1 VDTAPWCR
9 TGIGTII
16 DAMKIVIALVRLVVG
31 RVIKLF
37 RPVRRRLG
45 WAALLPVVAALYL
58 AIWGVHAGTIVFI
71 VLALAAALAIPVVA
85 ADLLPLALIYLGL
98 HELVY
103 ALVHGSSRTSFLP
116 AGVAFRPFAFVLG
129 TPRIVITSTAS
140 PQSSV
145 SIIAPAP
152 GWHALPPA
160 LYYAKGFSTAYTTT
174 TGPSGQWTVLAG
186 FEVAAGLAL
195 LLFGGW
201 LVPRT
206 IGMHTR
212 IMRRNGE
219 LSRRVRTLT
228 ATRVDAIDTA
238 AAELR
243 RVERDLHDG
252 AQARLVAVG
261 MSLRAMERLIRSDPD
276 AAMSLVAEARENSA
290 RALAD
295 LRGLV
300 RGINPPVLVERG
312 LGDAIE
318 ALALDTPIPATL
330 DIDLDGRAPAPVE
343 SAVYFAVAEIL
354 ANAVKHAD
362 AHEVHIRAIHTTA
375 EEGQG
380 MLRVEVT
387 DDGSGG
393 ADPANGTG
401 LTGIER
407 RLATFDGILAV
418 SSPPGGPTIVVIE
431 VPCALSSPKIS
442 SCLERACPACS
453 SSTASRSPRRS
464 TTVPTCW
471 KP

>member
-1 VDTAPWCR
+1 
-9 TGIGTII
+9 
-16 DAMKIVIALVRLVVG
+16 MKIVITLWRLVVG
-31 RVIKLF
+31 WLFKLL
-37 RPVRRRLG
+37 RSVRRRLG
-45 WAALLPVVAALYL
+45 WAALLPLVAALYL
-58 AIWGVHAGTIVFI
+58 TIWGAHAGTIVFI
-71 VLALAAALAIPVVA
+71 VVALAAALAIPVVA

-98 HELVY
+98 HWLVY
-103 ALVHGSSRTSFLP
+103 ALVHGSSRVTFLP
-116 AGVAFRPFAFVLG
+116 TAELLRPVVWVLG
-129 TPRIVITSTAS
+129 PSAVNVITGVPAS
-140 PQSSV
+140 AVNLPLPVSV
-145 SIIAPAP
+145 SLPATAP
-152 GWHALPPA
+152 GALAAVARLRIWNVVSPA
-160 LYYAKGFSTAYTTT
+160 LYYANGVHETYTTT
-174 TGPSGQWTVLAG
+174 GQSGQWTVLAG

-201 LVPRT
+201 LIPRT
-206 IGMHTR
+206 IGLHTR

-219 LSRRVRTLT
+219 LSSRVSRLT

-252 AQARLVAVG
+252 AQARLVALG
-261 MSLRAMERLIRSDPD
+261 MSLRAMERLIRSDP
-276 AAMSLVAEARENSA
+276 AAAISLVAEARENSA

-300 RGINPPVLVERG
+300 RGINPPVLAERG

-318 ALALDTPIPATL
+318 ALALEVPIPATL

-343 SAVYFAVAEIL
+343 SAVYFAVAEVL

-362 AHEVHIRAIHTTA
+362 AHEVHVRACHTETDD
-375 EEGQG
+375 GQG
-380 MLRVEVT
+380 MLRVEII

-407 RLATFDGILAV
+407 RLGTFDGILAV

-431 VPCALSSPKIS
+431 VPCALSSPKIF
-442 SCLERACPACS
+442 SC
-453 SSTASRSPRRS
+453 
-464 TTVPTCW
+464 
-471 KP
+471 

>member
-1 VDTAPWCR
+1 MIT
-9 TGIGTII
+9 
-16 DAMKIVIALVRLVVG
+16 
-31 RVIKLF
+31 F
-37 RPVRRRLG
+37 
-45 WAALLPVVAALYL
+45 
-58 AIWGVHAGTIVFI
+58 
-71 VLALAAALAIPVVA
+71 AAALAIPVVA

-98 HELVY
+98 HWLVY

-116 AGVAFRPFAFVLG
+116 DAVVFRPVEWVLG
-129 TPRIVITSTAS
+129 DRQVVFSTPTFAPQNAAILHVLPASDRITVWDA
-140 PQSSV
+140 
-145 SIIAPAP
+145 IAPAFY
-152 GWHALPPA
+152 H
-160 LYYAKGFSTAYTTT
+160 AKGLSAAYTTT
-174 TGPSGQWTVLAG
+174 GQSGQWTVLAG
-186 FEVAAGLAL
+186 FEVAAGVAL

-219 LSRRVRTLT
+219 LSRRVTTLT

-261 MSLRAMERLIRSDPD
+261 MSLRAMERLIRSDPE
-276 AAMSLVAEARENSA
+276 AAISLVVEARENSA

-318 ALALDTPIPATL
+318 ALALDTPIPVTL
-330 DIDLDGRAPAPVE
+330 DIGLDGRPPAPVE
-343 SAVYFAVAEIL
+343 SAVYFAVAEVL

-362 AHEVHIRAIHTTA
+362 AHQVHIRAVHTA
-375 EEGQG
+375 GEGQG

-407 RLATFDGILAV
+407 RLSTFDGILAV

-431 VPCALSSPKIS
+431 VPCALSSPKIY
-442 SCLERACPACS
+442 SC
-453 SSTASRSPRRS
+453 
-464 TTVPTCW
+464 
-471 KP
+471 

>member
-1 VDTAPWCR
+1 MR
-9 TGIGTII
+9 
-16 DAMKIVIALVRLVVG
+16 IVIALLRLVVG
-31 RVIKLF
+31 RFIKLL

-45 WAALLPVVAALYL
+45 WAALLPLVAALYL
-58 AIWGVHAGTIVFI
+58 TIWGVHAGTITLI
-71 VLALAAALAIPVVA
+71 VIALAAALAIPVVA

-116 AGVAFRPFAFVLG
+116 AAVMFRPVAWVLG
-129 TPRIVITSTAS
+129 TPQVVISSPTFAKNGAAS
-140 PQSSV
+140 PHPV
-145 SIIAPAP
+145 PVPITVWKALAPAF
-152 GWHALPPA
+152 
-160 LYYAKGFSTAYTTT
+160 YDFKGLSATAYTTT
-174 TGPSGQWTVLAG
+174 TTGQSGQWTVLAG
-186 FEVAAGLAL
+186 FEVAAGVAL

-252 AQARLVAVG
+252 AQARLLAVG

-276 AAMSLVAEARENSA
+276 AAISLVAEARENSA

-318 ALALDTPIPATL
+318 ALALETPIPATL

-343 SAVYFAVAEIL
+343 SAVYFAVAEVL

-362 AHEVHIRAIHTTA
+362 AHEVHIRAVHATT

-380 MLRVEVT
+380 MLRIEVT

-407 RLATFDGILAV
+407 RLGTFDGILAV

>member
-1 VDTAPWCR
+1 M
-9 TGIGTII
+9 I
-16 DAMKIVIALVRLVVG
+16 DAMRIVIAWLRLVIG
-31 RVIKLF
+31 RFIKLL
-37 RPVRRRLG
+37 RPARRRLG
-45 WAALLPVVAALYL
+45 WAALLPPVAALYL
-58 AIWGVHAGTIVFI
+58 TIWGVHAGTIVII
-71 VLALAAALAIPVVA
+71 VIALAAALAIPVLA
-85 ADLLPLALIYLGL
+85 ADLLPLVLIYLGL
-98 HELVY
+98 HWLVY
-103 ALVHGSSRTSFLP
+103 ALAHGTSRTSFQP
-116 AGVAFRPFAFVLG
+116 AAAVLRPVAWVLG
-129 TPRIVITSTAS
+129 TPQVVIGS
-140 PQSSV
+140 PEFGRNGV
-145 SIIAPAP
+145 AVIHPVPVPVTLWNTVAPAF
-152 GWHALPPA
+152 
-160 LYYAKGFSTAYTTT
+160 YSIKGLSVAAYTTT
-174 TGPSGQWTVLAG
+174 TTSQGGQWTVLAG
-186 FEVAAGLAL
+186 SEVAAGVVL

-276 AAMSLVAEARENSA
+276 AAISLVAEARENSA

-330 DIDLDGRAPAPVE
+330 DIDLDGRPPAPVE
-343 SAVYFAVAEIL
+343 SAVYFAVAEVL

-375 EEGQG
+375 EGQG

-407 RLATFDGILAV
+407 RLGTFDGILAV
-418 SSPPGGPTIVVIE
+418 SSPPGGPTIVIIE

-442 SCLERACPACS
+442 SC
-453 SSTASRSPRRS
+453 
-464 TTVPTCW
+464 
-471 KP
+471 

>member
-1 VDTAPWCR
+1 MR
-9 TGIGTII
+9 
-16 DAMKIVIALVRLVVG
+16 IVIALWRLVVG
-31 RVIKLF
+31 GVIKLL
-37 RPVRRRLG
+37 RPVRRLG
-45 WAALLPVVAALYL
+45 WAALLPLVAALYL
-58 AIWGVHAGTIVFI
+58 TIWGVRAGTIVFI
-71 VLALAAALAIPVVA
+71 VIALTAALAIPLIA

-98 HELVY
+98 HWLVY
-103 ALVHGSSRTSFLP
+103 ALVDGSSRTFFLP
-116 AGVAFRPFAFVLG
+116 SAGMLRPVAWVLG
-129 TPRIVITSTAS
+129 TSQTVISAPAT
-140 PQSSV
+140 PGNV
-145 SIIAPAP
+145 SIIRPLPGPGTVWDTVHPAF
-152 GWHALPPA
+152 
-160 LYYAKGFSTAYTTT
+160 YYVKGLGTAYTTT
-174 TGPSGQWTVLAG
+174 TGQSGQWTAVAG
-186 FEVAAGLAL
+186 FEVAAGVVL

-228 ATRVDAIDTA
+228 ATRVEAIDTA

-252 AQARLVAVG
+252 AQARLLAVG

-343 SAVYFAVAEIL
+343 SAVYFAVTEVL

-380 MLRVEVT
+380 ILRVEVT

-407 RLATFDGILAV
+407 RLGTFDGILAV
-418 SSPPGGPTIVVIE
+418 SSPLGGPTIVVIE

-464 TTVPTCW
+464 TTVPACW

>member
-1 VDTAPWCR
+1 
-9 TGIGTII
+9 
-16 DAMKIVIALVRLVVG
+16 MKIVIALWRPVVG
-31 RVIKLF
+31 RVIKLA
-37 RPVRRRLG
+37 RPARRRLG

-58 AIWGVHAGTIVFI
+58 TIWGAHAGTVVFI
-71 VLALAAALAIPVVA
+71 VIALAAALAIPVVA

-98 HELVY
+98 HWLVY

-116 AGVAFRPFAFVLG
+116 AGIAFRPVAWVLG
-129 TPRIVITSTAS
+129 AQQAVISSPATAPGKALLIHPARIVVRLSNTLSPTLYEVRGLGTTYAATS
-140 PQSSV
+140 
-145 SIIAPAP
+145 
-152 GWHALPPA
+152 GH
-160 LYYAKGFSTAYTTT
+160 
-174 TGPSGQWTVLAG
+174 SGQWTVLAG
-186 FEVAAGLAL
+186 FEVAAGVVL

-252 AQARLVAVG
+252 AQARLLAVG
-261 MSLRAMERLIRSDPD
+261 MSLRALERLIRSDPE
-276 AAMSLVAEARENSA
+276 AAISLAAEARENSA

-318 ALALDTPIPATL
+318 ALALDTPILATL

-343 SAVYFAVAEIL
+343 SAVYYAVAEVL

-362 AHEVHIRAIHTTA
+362 AHEVHIRAIHTA
-375 EEGQG
+375 AGEGRG
-380 MLRVEVT
+380 MLRIEVT

-407 RLATFDGILAV
+407 RLGTFDGILAV
-418 SSPPGGPTIVVIE
+418 SSPPGGPTVVVIE

-442 SCLERACPACS
+442 SC
-453 SSTASRSPRRS
+453 
-464 TTVPTCW
+464 
-471 KP
+471 

>member
-1 VDTAPWCR
+1 
-9 TGIGTII
+9 
-16 DAMKIVIALVRLVVG
+16 MKIVIALWRLVVG
-31 RVIKLF
+31 RVIKLL
-37 RPVRRRLG
+37 RPVRGRLG
-45 WAALLPVVAALYL
+45 WAALLPLVAALYL
-58 AIWGVHAGTIVFI
+58 TIWGVHAGTIVFI
-71 VLALAAALAIPVVA
+71 VIALGAALAIPVVA

-98 HELVY
+98 HWLVY

-116 AGVAFRPFAFVLG
+116 VGVVFRPVAWVLG
-129 TPRIVITSTAS
+129 APPTVISSPTAA
-140 PQSSV
+140 QSNVSV
-145 SIIAPAP
+145 IHPVPVTVPVWNTLAPAFYD
-152 GWHALPPA
+152 GKGLSAAL
-160 LYYAKGFSTAYTTT
+160 TTT
-174 TGPSGQWTVLAG
+174 TGQSVQWTVLAG
-186 FEVAAGLAL
+186 FEVAAGVAL

-206 IGMHTR
+206 IGTHMR

-312 LGDAIE
+312 LGAAIE

-362 AHEVHIRAIHTTA
+362 AHKVHIRAIHTTA

-393 ADPANGTG
+393 ADPANGSG

-442 SCLERACPACS
+442 SCLERVCPACL
-453 SSTASRSPRRS
+453 SSTASRSSRRS
-464 TTVPTCW
+464 TTVPTC
-471 KP
+471 

>member
-1 VDTAPWCR
+1 V
-9 TGIGTII
+9 
-16 DAMKIVIALVRLVVG
+16 
-31 RVIKLF
+31 
-37 RPVRRRLG
+37 
-45 WAALLPVVAALYL
+45 
-58 AIWGVHAGTIVFI
+58 
-71 VLALAAALAIPVVA
+71 
-85 ADLLPLALIYLGL
+85 
-98 HELVY
+98 
-103 ALVHGSSRTSFLP
+103 
-116 AGVAFRPFAFVLG
+116 
-129 TPRIVITSTAS
+129 
-140 PQSSV
+140 
-145 SIIAPAP
+145 
-152 GWHALPPA
+152 
-160 LYYAKGFSTAYTTT
+160 
-174 TGPSGQWTVLAG
+174 
-186 FEVAAGLAL
+186 AL

-212 IMRRNGE
+212 IMRGNDE
-219 LSRRVRTLT
+219 LSMRVRTLT
-228 ATRVDAIDTA
+228 ATRVDAIDT

-252 AQARLVAVG
+252 AQARLVAGG

-318 ALALDTPIPATL
+318 ALALDAPIPATL

-362 AHEVHIRAIHTTA
+362 AHQVHIRAIHTTA

-393 ADPANGTG
+393 ASPANGTARSG
-401 LTGIER
+401 REHWPER
-407 RLATFDGILAV
+407 YGTVL
-418 SSPPGGPTIVVIE
+418 
-431 VPCALSSPKIS
+431 
-442 SCLERACPACS
+442 
-453 SSTASRSPRRS
+453 SPRQNVLDPRFHHVVS
-464 TTVPTCW
+464 LRVDATRAS
-471 KP
+471 

>member
-1 VDTAPWCR
+1 
-9 TGIGTII
+9 
-16 DAMKIVIALVRLVVG
+16 VVS
-31 RVIKLF
+31 
-37 RPVRRRLG
+37 RPVA
-45 WAALLPVVAALYL
+45 W
-58 AIWGVHAGTIVFI
+58 
-71 VLALAAALAIPVVA
+71 
-85 ADLLPLALIYLGL
+85 
-98 HELVY
+98 
-103 ALVHGSSRTSFLP
+103 
-116 AGVAFRPFAFVLG
+116 VLG
-129 TPRIVITSTAS
+129 TQKIAISS
-140 PQSSV
+140 PTFAKGNATTIHQIPV
-145 SIIAPAP
+145 PV
-152 GWHALPPA
+152 WKALAPA
-160 LYYAKGFSTAYTTT
+160 LYEVKGFGAAYTTT
-174 TGPSGQWTVLAG
+174 TGQSGQWTVLAG
-186 FEVAAGLAL
+186 FEVAAGVAL

-201 LVPRT
+201 LIPRT

-330 DIDLDGRAPAPVE
+330 DIDLDGRAPSPVE
-343 SAVYFAVAEIL
+343 SAVYFAVAEVL

-362 AHEVHIRAIHTTA
+362 AHEVHIRAVHTTA

-401 LTGIER
+401 LIGIER
-407 RLATFDGILAV
+407 RLGTFDGILAV

-431 VPCALSSPKIS
+431 VPCALSLPKIS

-464 TTVPTCW
+464 TTVPICW

>member
-1 VDTAPWCR
+1 
-9 TGIGTII
+9 
-16 DAMKIVIALVRLVVG
+16 MKIVIALWRLVVG
-31 RVIKLF
+31 WVIKVLS
-37 RPVRRRLG
+37 PARRRLG
-45 WAALLPVVAALYL
+45 WAGLLPLVAALYL
-58 AIWGVHAGTIVFI
+58 TIWGVHAGTIAFI
-71 VLALAAALAIPVVA
+71 VILLVAALAIPVVA

-98 HELVY
+98 HWLVY
-103 ALVHGSSRTSFLP
+103 ALVHGSSRTSFLSG
-116 AGVAFRPFAFVLG
+116 GVVIRPFAWVLANVQTTINMPAG
-129 TPRIVITSTAS
+129 AANVPIVKPIPVT
-140 PQSSV
+140 
-145 SIIAPAP
+145 APATR
-152 GWHALPPA
+152 AIA
-160 LYYAKGFSTAYTTT
+160 FARAFDAYTTT
-174 TGPSGQWTVLAG
+174 TGPNGQWTVLAG
-186 FEVAAGLAL
+186 FEVAAGVTL
-195 LLFGGW
+195 LLFGCW

-212 IMRRNGE
+212 IMRRNRE
-219 LSRRVRTLT
+219 LSGRVKTLT
-228 ATRVDAIDTA
+228 ATRVDAVDTA

-261 MSLRAMERLIRSDPD
+261 MSLRAMERLISSDPN
-276 AAMSLVAEARENSA
+276 AAISLVAEARENSA

-318 ALALDTPIPATL
+318 ALALDTPLPTML
-330 DIDLDGRAPAPVE
+330 DIDLAGRAPAPVE
-343 SAVYFAVAEIL
+343 SAVYFAVAEVL

-362 AHEVHIRAIHTTA
+362 AHEVQIRAIHTTTD
-375 EEGQG
+375 EGQG

-387 DDGSGG
+387 DDGTGG

-407 RLATFDGILAV
+407 RLGTFDGILAV

-442 SCLERACPACS
+442 SC
-453 SSTASRSPRRS
+453 
-464 TTVPTCW
+464 
-471 KP
+471 